1 MLTVIHFVF
10 KQSPFFPNMRLTYVG
25 NSQTSFNKKFAFC
38 TIITETGL
46 VIPLSQQNKKLIF
59 TSNGL
64 AYLLALR
71 INLHLTCQV
80 NLDKF
85 NYLSQNFNAAQF
97 AHS

>member
-1 MLTVIHFVF
+1 
-10 KQSPFFPNMRLTYVG
+10 MRLTYVG
-25 NSQTSFNKKFAFC
+25 NSQTSLTKNLLFFF
-38 TIITETGL
+38 TIFTETGL
-46 VIPLSQQNKKLIF
+46 VVPISLQNKKLIL